1 MISLAFDLDFLE
13 GSYFQSFS
21 RLFSLFFFFCM
32 DQSQNIFDGSNT
44 GCTLPSGQGAYRDLW
59 WRPVTELREATGGSD
74 TVDTSA
80 ELVSSVSVN
89 SGCLYL
95 GHLSKSA
102 QFPTHRAPVG
112 GGMDASSS
120 NDSSDRRTC
129 IKGDA
134 VDRC

>member
-1 MISLAFDLDFLE
+1 M
-13 GSYFQSFS
+13 
-21 RLFSLFFFFCM
+21 
-32 DQSQNIFDGSNT
+32 
-44 GCTLPSGQGAYRDLW
+44 
-59 WRPVTELREATGGSD
+59 TELREATGGSD